1 MKNTMWRVSSCI
13 RYIKDLEHALGQEFR
28 LTRRLEGAKAEKAAV
43 GLLFEKPGVVAW
55 NAIWLLLVDCFPPM
69 PSSRDEFRNAD
80 QIVGDQIE
88 QKVAGDATNAAMLG
102 LTQGAVLF
110 APAKD
115 ALDHRA
121 A

>member
-1 MKNTMWRVSSCI
+1 
-13 RYIKDLEHALGQEFR
+13 
-28 LTRRLEGAKAEKAAV
+28 
-43 GLLFEKPGVVAW
+43 
-55 NAIWLLLVDCFPPM
+55 M
-69 PSSRDEFRNAD
+69 PSRRDEFRNAD

-115 ALDHRA
+115 ALNHRA
-121 A
+121 PSMALRRRLPVLVSPLFCVTCGVISAARSRAT